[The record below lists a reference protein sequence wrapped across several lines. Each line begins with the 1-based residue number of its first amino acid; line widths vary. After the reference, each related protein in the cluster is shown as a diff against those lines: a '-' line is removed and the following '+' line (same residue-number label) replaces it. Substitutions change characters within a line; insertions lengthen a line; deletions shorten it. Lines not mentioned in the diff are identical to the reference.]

1 MGSRNPKKDVRTP
14 DEMLADLMIEFIG
27 DPLGYVMFNFPWD
40 TEPSIQVVELAEG
53 VEDFMTTEDVVRR
66 DLYRARFPDC
76 KYGPDLWACDFL
88 DEVGRGVRE
97 NAFDGSVPVSPLRYA
112 TVSGHEIGKSTLVAW
127 IIKWIV
133 DTRPMSKGTVT
144 AVTDEQL
151 RTKTW
156 AELGKWHHLSMTA
169 HWFKH
174 SSSRGSMSLVHQDL
188 RYAGTW
194 RCDARTC
201 REEKSEA
208 FAGQH
213 APTSTSFYIFDE
225 ASGVPDKVFEVREG
239 GLSSGEPMVFDFGN
253 GTRNSGEFFENCW
266 GKYAERYVTR
276 QIDSRTVAI
285 TNKEKIEEDRVAW
298 GEDSDRFKVRWMG
311 LFPDKGSVQLISEE
325 VVDGAMTRE
334 MDGEE
339 KHHRMVLGVDCARF
353 GDDDSVI
360 FPRRGRD
367 ARSFKPRIF
376 NNLSTDQLVDKITQ
390 CFDEFDMLG
399 MRPVSILVD
408 AGYVGGAVVDF
419 LQRRGYP
426 AIAVDFGGR
435 VSEPRK
441 YRYKVDEM
449 WGRMAE
455 ALPTLFLPVRTGFE
469 DDVGHRLK
477 QELTQREYG
486 LTTKEQISLE
496 SKKELKKRGLAS
508 PDIADALALTW
519 AIDVATLIDS
529 SIVDGMFQAA
539 QETNH
544 DYDPF
549 AEMRG

>member
-1 MGSRNPKKDVRTP
+1 MGLRDPKDVRTE
-14 DEMLADLMIEFIG
+14 DEVLADMMIKFSG

-40 TEPSIQVVELAEG
+40 EEPSIQVVELAEG
-53 VEDFMTTEDVVRR
+53 VEDHMTTEDVDRR
-66 DLYRARFPDC
+66 DLYRARFPGC

-88 DEVGRGVRE
+88 DEVGKGVRA
-97 NAFDGSVPVSPLRYA
+97 NKFNGSTPVSPLRFA
-112 TVSGHEIGKSTLVAW
+112 TASGHEIGKSALVAW
-127 IIKWIV
+127 LIKWIM
-133 DTRPMSKGTVT
+133 DTRPMSKGSVT

-156 AELGKWHHLSMTA
+156 AELGKWHHMSMTA

-174 SSSRGSMSLVHQDL
+174 SSSRGAMSLVHMDL

-225 ASGVPDKVFEVREG
+225 ASGVPDKVYEVREG
-239 GLSSGEPMVFDFGN
+239 GMSSGEPMAFDFGN
-253 GTRNSGEFFENCW
+253 PTRNSGEFFENCR
-266 GKYAERYVTR
+266 GKYAKRYVTR
-276 QIDSRTVAI
+276 QIDSRHVAI

-325 VVDGAMTRE
+325 DVDNAMTRE

-367 ARSFKPRIF
+367 ARSFRPRTY
-376 NNLSTDQLVDKITQ
+376 NNLSTDQLVDRVAE
-390 CFDEFDMLG
+390 CFEEFSNLG
-399 MRPVSILVD
+399 MRPVAILVD
-408 AGYVGGAVVDF
+408 AGYVGGAVVDY

-426 AIAVDFGGR
+426 AIGVDFGGR

-455 ALPTLFLPVRTGFE
+455 ALPTLFLPEMSGE
-469 DDVGHRLK
+469 ENDVAYRLR

-486 LTTKEQISLE
+486 LTMKEQISLE
-496 SKKELKKRGLAS
+496 SKKELKKRGLTS
-508 PDIADALALTW
+508 PDVADALALTW
-519 AIDVATLIDS
+519 AIDVATLIENADAG
-529 SIVDGMFQAA
+529 IGMMQSAT
-539 QETNH
+539 QTNH

-549 AEMRG
+549 LEMRG